1 MNPRK
6 KASAPATTG
15 DARTDACIRE
25 MQTRGALVAVAF
37 SGGADSTLA
46 LLRSIEIFSREKVVA
61 LHFHHG
67 VRGDAADADLA
78 HCLRM
83 AERLGIRI
91 FQEIRP
97 AGSPTDENSLRRD
110 RLAFFDRACAATGAA
125 VLIQGHHADDVA
137 ETLLMRIGRGSGAG
151 GLAAPRPVSSLP
163 SGIPI
168 LRPLLGIRKA
178 DIIAHLASAGIEWCH
193 DDSNDSPDFATRNR
207 IRLLVAPAWESAL
220 PGNAVA
226 GAART
231 RALIQEDDD
240 ALGAL
245 ADLRLDSMGTPAA
258 DSLDWGLPATRPPA
272 AVIRRMLHRVFSRHT
287 PDFSPSAPAIDA
299 MVAAIVSGDAHTL
312 STGHDAFARF
322 DGRLFVFKTR
332 AAVSAPRQPA
342 MLPVPG
348 SVFWP
353 DGARLDIAASVEQN
367 VGPHSTRV
375 TAALADPLTCSPR
388 KPGERYR
395 PAGAP
400 GSQKLQDAM
409 VNRKTPADLR
419 DSIPVVRS
427 GDEIVWAPGLLP
439 SEKYRADARENR
451 ALRLT
456 WTPPP
461 TA

>member
-6 KASAPATTG
+6 KVSATAPTG

-25 MQTRGALVAVAF
+25 MQTCGALVAVAF

-46 LLRSIEIFSREKVVA
+46 LLRSLALFSREKVIA

-78 HCLRM
+78 HCLRL
-83 AERLGIRI
+83 AERLGIRLVH
-91 FQEIRP
+91 EIRP
-97 AGSPTDENSLRRD
+97 AGSPADENSMRRD
-110 RLAFFDRACAATGAA
+110 RLAFFDRACVATGASA
-125 VLIQGHHADDVA
+125 LIQGHHADDVA
-137 ETLLMRIGRGSGAG
+137 ETLLMRIGRGSGSG

-168 LRPLLGIRKA
+168 LRPLLGIRKT
-178 DIIAHLASAGIEWCH
+178 DILAHLESAGVGWRH

-207 IRLLVAPAWESAL
+207 IRLRVAPAWESAL

-231 RALIQEDDD
+231 RALLQEDDD
-240 ALGAL
+240 ALGAM
-245 ADLRLDSMGTPAA
+245 AELRLAAMGTPENN
-258 DSLDWGLPATRPPA
+258 SLDWGAPAERPPA
-272 AVIRRMLHRVFSRHT
+272 AVVRRMLHRIFSHRS
-287 PDFSPSAPAIDA
+287 PDFTPSAPAVDA
-299 MVAAIVSGDAHTL
+299 MVAAIVAGDTHTL
-312 STGHDAFARF
+312 SLGHDRFARL
-322 DGRLFVFKTR
+322 DGRRLVFETR
-332 AAVSAPRQPA
+332 APTAEPRAPA
-342 MLPVPG
+342 LLPVPG
-348 SVFWP
+348 AVFWP
-353 DGARLDIAASVEQN
+353 DGANLAIAASAEQN
-367 VGPHSTRV
+367 DGALATRV
-375 TAALADPLTCSPR
+375 TAALAGPLTCSAR
-388 KPGERYR
+388 RRGDSYR

-409 VNRKTPADLR
+409 VNRKTPAGLR
-419 DSIPVVRS
+419 DAIPVVRS

-439 SEKYRADARENR
+439 AEKYSVDAWEKR